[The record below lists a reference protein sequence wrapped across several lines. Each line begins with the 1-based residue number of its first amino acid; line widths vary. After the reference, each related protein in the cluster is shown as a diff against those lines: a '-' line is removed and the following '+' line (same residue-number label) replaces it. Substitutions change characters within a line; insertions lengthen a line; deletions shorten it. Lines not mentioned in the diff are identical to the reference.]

1 MSRQKRSEAELQ
13 WRRERILAASAV
25 VFQRVGFAAAT
36 MEEIARES
44 EYSPAA
50 LYNYFRSKEDIF
62 VAAMEQISERL
73 VHALSE
79 PVPDGLAFDQV
90 IRFRARR
97 MVELGFENSG
107 ILMALE
113 GRDGPPSLGA
123 QALRVGDCQRRTL
136 DPWTRLMAIGQA
148 QGALALHMTPE
159 QLASAFI
166 GLVRGGLVTT
176 LTGESPPALPA
187 MVTLCDHL
195 IDLFLDGAR
204 RQKS

>member
-1 MSRQKRSEAELQ
+1 M
-13 WRRERILAASAV
+13 
-25 VFQRVGFAAAT
+25 T
-36 MEEIARES
+36 
-44 EYSPAA
+44 
-50 LYNYFRSKEDIF
+50 
-62 VAAMEQISERL
+62 ERL
-73 VHALSE
+73 L

-97 MVELGFENSG
+97 MVELGFENRG

-123 QALRVGDCQRRTL
+123 QALRVQHCQRRTL
-136 DPWTRLMAIGQA
+136 DPWTSLMARGQA
-148 QGALALHMTPE
+148 EGALARHMTPE
-159 QLASAFI
+159 QLASAFT
-166 GLVRGGLVTT
+166 GLLRGGLVTT
-176 LTGESPPALPA
+176 LTDASPPALSD

>member
-13 WRRERILAASAV
+13 WRRERILAASAA

-62 VAAMEQISERL
+62 VAAMEQISERF
-73 VHALSE
+73 VQALSE
-79 PVPDGLAFDQV
+79 PVPEGLGFDQV

-97 MVELGFENSG
+97 MVELGFENRG

-123 QALRVGDCQRRTL
+123 QALRVQHCQRRTL
-136 DPWTRLMAIGQA
+136 DPWTQLMAIGQA
-148 QGALALHMTPE
+148 EGALARHMTAE
-159 QLASAFI
+159 QLAAAFS
-166 GLVRGGLVTT
+166 GLLRGGLVST
-176 LTGESPPALPA
+176 LTEETPPALPA